1 MYGFEYKYITFLD
14 VINNIT
20 IIYDYS
26 IIEFII
32 LVIGLIFILVMNLYI
47 IPTIRIY
54 IEYRKIEKETEKRK
68 EFLRKI
74 KLQKDIEDKIA
85 IELNIR

>member
-1 MYGFEYKYITFLD
+1 MYWFEYKYITFLD

-32 LVIGLIFILVMNLYI
+32 LVIWLIFILVMNLYI

>member
-1 MYGFEYKYITFLD
+1 MYWFEYKYITFSD

-32 LVIGLIFILVMNLYI
+32 LVIWLIFILVMNLYV
-47 IPTIRIY
+47 IPRIRIY

-85 IELNIR
+85 IELNIK

>member
-1 MYGFEYKYITFLD
+1 MYWFEYKYITFSD

-32 LVIGLIFILVMNLYI
+32 LVIWLIFILVMNLYV

>member
-1 MYGFEYKYITFLD
+1 MYWFEYKYITFSD

-32 LVIGLIFILVMNLYI
+32 LVIWLIFILVMNLYI

-85 IELNIR
+85 IELNIK

>member
-1 MYGFEYKYITFLD
+1 MYWFEYKYITFLD

-32 LVIGLIFILVMNLYI
+32 LVIWLIFILVMNLYV